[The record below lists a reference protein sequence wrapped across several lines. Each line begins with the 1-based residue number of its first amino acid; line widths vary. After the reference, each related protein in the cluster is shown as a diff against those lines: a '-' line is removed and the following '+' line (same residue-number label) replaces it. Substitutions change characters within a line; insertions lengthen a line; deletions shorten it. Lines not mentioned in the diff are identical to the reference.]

1 MSLSAYRPL
10 RNLLI
15 HVSLPWKHEI
25 MSSTQKL
32 LVVFGATG
40 HQGGSVIR
48 TVLQDADL
56 KKQYVL
62 RGTTRD
68 PDSPGAQA
76 LADQG
81 VEVVKADVE
90 DPASLRKA
98 FEGAHTVFA
107 NTITVYDGHAYEHEV
122 AHGKALA
129 GAAMAAGVPYYIY
142 STLPHAGQISGLK
155 HMGHFDGKAEA
166 EAYIR
171 TLPMKSAFIAPGS
184 FMENFHASLT
194 PRPMGDVY
202 GIANFVAPETQLP
215 LIAAANDTG
224 KWVAAIL
231 ADFERY
237 NGQVL
242 CCATRLYS
250 MQETVEIMSKASG
263 KTVVYKQLPREVW
276 SGFLPE
282 MMRDHIGDMFEH
294 FQRSG
299 YYGPETEERVVWSA
313 KQARGTL
320 TSLEEYLQA
329 HPLQLG

>member
-1 MSLSAYRPL
+1 MSTA
-10 RNLLI
+10 
-15 HVSLPWKHEI
+15 
-25 MSSTQKL
+25 QKL

-40 HQGGSVIR
+40 HQGGSVVQ
-48 TVLQDADL
+48 TVLQDAEL
-56 KKQYVL
+56 KKQYAI
-62 RGTTRD
+62 RGTTRN

-76 LADQG
+76 LATQG

-107 NTITVYDGHAYEHEV
+107 NTVTVYDGQAYEHEV
-122 AHGKALA
+122 THGKALA
-129 GAAMAAGVPYYIY
+129 DAAVAARVPYYVY
-142 STLPHAGQISGLK
+142 STLPHAGSISGLK

-171 TLPMKSAFIAPGS
+171 KLPMKSAFVAPGS
-184 FMENFHASLT
+184 FMENFHVSLT

-202 GIANFVAPETQLP
+202 GIANFVAPETQMP
-215 LIAAANDTG
+215 LIAAGDDTG

-231 ADFERY
+231 ADFDRY

-242 CCATRLYS
+242 CCATGLYT
-250 MQETVEIMSKASG
+250 MQETVDIMSKACG
-263 KTVVYKQLPREVW
+263 KTVVYKQLPREIW

-282 MMRDHIGDMFEH
+282 TMRDHIGDMFEH

-299 YYGPETEERVVWSA
+299 YYGPETAERVAWSA
-313 KQARGTL
+313 KQTRGRL
-320 TSLEEYLQA
+320 TSLEDYLQA